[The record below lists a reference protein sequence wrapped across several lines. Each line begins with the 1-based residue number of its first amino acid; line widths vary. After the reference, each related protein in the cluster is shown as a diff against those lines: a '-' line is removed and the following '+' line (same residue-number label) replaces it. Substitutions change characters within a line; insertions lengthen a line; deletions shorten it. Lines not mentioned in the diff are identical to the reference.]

1 MKEID
6 FEDIK
11 DNYKIFMEE
20 WKNEHHRF
28 RSYDPCKE
36 YFDTHY
42 GNKLTSD
49 EKNEFSLRLFNYL
62 ASWGMFRG
70 NDWFIWKS
78 YKVFEGITDSLF
90 NTDYLSIKDIDP
102 LDDHF
107 DLDQYIVKVESLY
120 TDIQTSLVEI
130 LKDDDKKYPPHEAK
144 ENRVSPLMTCK
155 ILMGTYGCVIAY
167 DSYDNKGL
175 RALGVKTP
183 NKLDLSTLLT
193 KTYDIIHD
201 NKDLFKDIMGDM
213 KTYIDPE
220 TSKPVNYT
228 VFKVLDMILW
238 EYGKK
243 QEDKKKAKKKAATNR
258 NS

>member
-1 MKEID
+1 
-6 FEDIK
+6 
-11 DNYKIFMEE
+11 MEE
-20 WKNEHHRF
+20 WKKGKNHRF
-28 RSYDPCKE
+28 RSYDYCKNLFDKYYQKVLDGATLTDE
-36 YFDTHY
+36 EKDYFAL
-42 GNKLTSD
+42 N
-49 EKNEFSLRLFNYL
+49 LFCYL
-62 ASWGMFRG
+62 ASWGMLRG
-70 NDWFIWKS
+70 SGWLLGRS
-78 YKVFEGITDSLF
+78 YKFFIPLCEVLF
-90 NTDYLSIKDIDP
+90 DRKYKNLRTTDP
-102 LDDHF
+102 LHGNYNTSEVVALHDT
-107 DLDQYIVKVESLY
+107 LDEKIKN
-120 TDIQTSLVEI
+120 I
-130 LKDDDKKYPPHEAK
+130 LQEDNLEDKKAS
-144 ENRVSPLMTCK
+144 RLLLCK
-155 ILMGTYGCVIAY
+155 IMMGTYGCVIAY

-238 EYGKK
+238 EYGMK
-243 QEDKKKAKKKAATNR
+243 QDDEKKAKKKAATNR